1 MPGATRKGLP
11 KCEELIER
19 FNKRRSIVDMLVCG
33 KPAVAQWFWRVTSD
47 IPKYVCLIHDKKINK
62 EEMEDEPEVIMEEDP
77 DEEPEV

>member
-1 MPGATRKGLP
+1 
-11 KCEELIER
+11 
-19 FNKRRSIVDMLVCG
+19 MLVCG

-47 IPKYVCLIHDKKINK
+47 VPKYVCLIHDKKINK